1 MPSQPVS
8 DLEFLQDL
16 IDTPDPPKGT
26 RTRKPKDT
34 RDVDTWFKLDHINNR
49 CLECGEINCIEIGYE
64 GATEESSFKSH
75 CMLCESENVQITG
88 TCSQGENCIGAVLY
102 NKGPERVT
110 SIVNGVEMC
119 RFDFLDG
126 LAYTGND

>member
-8 DLEFLQDL
+8 DLDFLTEL
-16 IDTPDPPKGT
+16 IETPDPPKGT

-34 RDVDTWFKLDHINNR
+34 RDQDTWFKLDHINNR
-49 CLECGEINCIEIGYE
+49 CLDCGEINCVEKGYE
-64 GATEESSFKSH
+64 GADSNSSFPSK
-75 CMLCESENVQITG
+75 CLNCGSENVHTTG
-88 TCSQGENCIGAVLY
+88 TCSQGENCIGAVIY
-102 NKGPERVT
+102 NKGPNRVT

-126 LAYTGND
+126 LAHVAE